1 MKRMDELLRRFA
13 EAEKKLLQTNF
24 LAPTTGK
31 GKIAVRLPNGAI
43 YFFRAV
49 PNFSGW
55 GIFQPTGIDTLQLV
69 REAHEWERLAYLEAL
84 PALRVIAV
92 HALRGDTWLCVAFNR
107 SDARQ
112 RNFPTGPFLAH
123 LFLSEVAPLDVV
135 IVRTDGSNWWY
146 DGLDTHYELERSERL
161 RAFVQSQLESC
172 LDAPTPLERLKRLK
186 SHTLESVPNASPEE
200 AFACELLFAQ
210 ERRKWEEQE
219 WERLSPEEREN
230 LLTEQEMRWQLSL
243 LGAQLVSVHQ
253 EGDTYLIRW
262 MDGHREHTT
271 VLDASLSVLSAG
283 ICLAGREQQF
293 DLASIVSVMREAER
307 MDWR

>member
-1 MKRMDELLRRFA
+1 MKRLDELLRRFA

-24 LAPTTGK
+24 LAPTTGM

-43 YFFRAV
+43 YFFRPV

-84 PALRVIAV
+84 PALRAIAV
-92 HALRGDTWLCVAFNR
+92 HPLRGKTWLCVAFNR
-107 SDARQ
+107 SDAHQ
-112 RNFPTGPFLAH
+112 RNFPTEPFLAH
-123 LFLSEVAPLDVV
+123 LFLPEVAPLDVV

-146 DGLDTHYELERSERL
+146 DGLDTHYDLERSERL
-161 RAFVQSQLESC
+161 RAFVQSQLASC
-172 LDAPTPLERLKRLK
+172 LDAPTPLERLKRLR
-186 SHTLESVPNASPEE
+186 SYALTSVPNASPEE
-200 AFACELLFAQ
+200 AFACELLFAE
-210 ERRKWEEQE
+210 ERRKWEEKE
-219 WERLSPEEREN
+219 WEQLSPEEKKR

-262 MDGHREHTT
+262 RDGHREHTT

-283 ICLAGREQQF
+283 VCLAGREQEF

>member
-1 MKRMDELLRRFA
+1 MKRLDELVRRFA
-13 EAEKKLLQTNF
+13 EAEKNLLQTNF

-161 RAFVQSQLESC
+161 RASVQSQLESC

-186 SHTLESVPNASPEE
+186 SHTLASVPNASLEE
-200 AFACELLFAQ
+200 SFACELLFAQ

-219 WERLSPEEREN
+219 W
-230 LLTEQEMRWQLSL
+230 
-243 LGAQLVSVHQ
+243 G
-253 EGDTYLIRW
+253 G
-262 MDGHREHTT
+262 
-271 VLDASLSVLSAG
+271 
-283 ICLAGREQQF
+283 CLRKRRRIF
-293 DLASIVSVMREAER
+293 
-307 MDWR
+307 

>member
-1 MKRMDELLRRFA
+1 MERLDELLRRFA
-13 EAEKKLLQTNF
+13 EAEKKLLQTKF

-43 YFFRAV
+43 YFFRPV
-49 PNFSGW
+49 PSFSGW

-69 REAHEWERLAYLEAL
+69 REAHEWERLAYLETL
-84 PALRVIAV
+84 PALRAIAV
-92 HALRGDTWLCVAFNR
+92 HALRGKTWLCIAFNR

-112 RNFPTGPFLAH
+112 RNFPTEPFLAH
-123 LFLSEVAPLDVV
+123 LFLPEVAPLDVV

-146 DGLDTHYELERSERL
+146 DGLDTHADPERSERL
-161 RAFVQSQLESC
+161 RAFVQSQLASC
-172 LDAPTPLERLKRLK
+172 LDAPTPLERLKRLR
-186 SHTLESVPNASPEE
+186 SHTITNVPKASPEE
-200 AFACELLFAQ
+200 AFACELLFAE

-219 WERLSPEEREN
+219 WDRLSPEEKKR

-262 MDGHREHTT
+262 RDGRREYNT

-283 ICLAGREQQF
+283 VCLAGREQEF
-293 DLASIVSVMREAER
+293 DLASIVGVMREAER
-307 MDWR
+307 IGWR